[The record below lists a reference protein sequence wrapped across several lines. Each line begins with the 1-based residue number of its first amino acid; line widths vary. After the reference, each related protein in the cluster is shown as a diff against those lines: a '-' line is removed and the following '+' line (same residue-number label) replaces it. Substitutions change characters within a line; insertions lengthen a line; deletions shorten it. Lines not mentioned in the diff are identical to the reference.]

1 MTINEILS
9 SNWFWALWGT
19 MGAYAMVKIRKKGI
33 PMFGDFATLWFGLTA
48 FLIGFTVQFSF
59 LDFLIS
65 NSSSLDIKEIVYLG
79 ILIIAF
85 IMTLKTLATYKWLKP
100 FMFIVQMFLFG
111 LICNS
116 ILMKLGI
123 T

>member
-19 MGAYAMVKIRKKGI
+19 MGAYAMLKIKKKGL
-33 PMFGDFATLWFGLTA
+33 PFFGDFATFWFGLTA

-59 LDFLIS
+59 FDFLIS
-65 NSSSLDIKEIVYLG
+65 NSAGLSIKEILYLA

-85 IMTLKTLATYKWLKP
+85 IMTLRTLSEYKWLKP
-100 FMFIVQMFLFG
+100 FLFVIQMFLFG